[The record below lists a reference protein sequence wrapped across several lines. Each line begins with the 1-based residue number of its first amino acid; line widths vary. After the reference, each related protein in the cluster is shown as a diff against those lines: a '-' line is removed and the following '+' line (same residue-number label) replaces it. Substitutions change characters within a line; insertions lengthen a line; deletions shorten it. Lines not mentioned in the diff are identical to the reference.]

1 MAWELSLFDVSFE
14 AGEDLSN
21 AQFLAVS
28 LNSSG
33 KVVKAT
39 HTSKP
44 IGILQD
50 KPASGRAA
58 EVRMLG
64 ISKVVAGGAFTIGS
78 VLAADDNGRLI
89 AASTGY
95 YPIGIALEAATQA
108 GQVVTAF
115 ILPEKKA
122 L

>member
-1 MAWELSLFDVSFE
+1 MAWELSLFDVSLE

-21 AQFLAVS
+21 AQFLAVALDS
-28 LNSSG
+28 YG
-33 KVVKAT
+33 KVVKAKSDT
-39 HTSKP
+39 LP

-58 EVRMLG
+58 NVRMLG
-64 ISKVVAGGAFTIGS
+64 ISKVVAGGAFAVGS
-78 VLAADDNGRLI
+78 VLAADDEGRLI
-89 AASTGY
+89 AASTGH
-95 YPIGIALEAATQA
+95 YPIGIALEAAAEA